1 MTRLLDIFAKE
12 NQRPQAR
19 RDALHFHRKP
29 PCLDHLARENLG
41 AFFKQASLLVTY
53 CGRMT

>member
-1 MTRLLDIFAKE
+1 MTRQPDSLAEE

-19 RDALHFHRKP
+19 RDALRFHRKP

-41 AFFKQASLLVTY
+41 AFFKRASLLVTY